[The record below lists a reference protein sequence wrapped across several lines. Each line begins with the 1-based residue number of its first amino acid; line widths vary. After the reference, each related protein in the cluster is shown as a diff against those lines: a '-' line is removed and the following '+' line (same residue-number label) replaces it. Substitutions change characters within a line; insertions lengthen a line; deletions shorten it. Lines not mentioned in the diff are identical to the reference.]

1 MRKLSTLCFS
11 CVLGLA
17 VACGGDE
24 TTGPGTGNDG
34 NGNDTTPADYANRAG
49 YVFDDIVVPT
59 SESQAK
65 ELALDIDGNGTKDN
79 ALGKVIST
87 LLSFSSDSDVQGN
100 LDQAVAEGE
109 VILIANLAYESFESS
124 NGLMNLYQ
132 GDNPSNEPCAGDV
145 CGKHLDGSTGFDISA
160 ASPLDNQ
167 IAGALN
173 AGVFRGSHGKVT
185 IPLPLGDT
193 LTTLSVIEAAT
204 VVEASETSMLDGLLG
219 GGITKDEIDNK
230 LLPAVAEL
238 IQNQTADEC
247 TGSAPNCCDEGSNGA
262 TIMSL
267 FDENGDCTVTAMELQ
282 NNALLQNL
290 LAPDL
295 DLLDES
301 GKINPGSDGVLDSLS
316 LGVGYSAVG
325 ARFDLP

>member
-17 VACGGDE
+17 IACGGDE
-24 TTGPGTGNDG
+24 TTGTGNNDG
-34 NGNDTTPADYANRAG
+34 PGNDTTPDDYANRAG
-49 YVFDDIVVPT
+49 YVFDNIVVPT
-59 SESQAK
+59 SEAQAK
-65 ELALDIDGNGTKDN
+65 DLAMDIDGNGTKDN

-87 LLSFSSDSDVQGN
+87 LLSFSSDTDVQGN
-100 LDQAVAEGE
+100 LDQAVAEGD
-109 VILIANLAYESFESS
+109 VILIANLSYESFESS
-124 NGLMNLYQ
+124 NGLMNLYE
-132 GDNPSNEPCAGDV
+132 GENPSNAPCAGEA

-160 ASPLDNQ
+160 ASPRDNQ
-167 IAGALN
+167 ISGAFN
-173 AGVFRGSHGKVT
+173 TGVFRGSHGKVS

-204 VVEASETSMLDGLLG
+204 VVDTTETSMLNGLLG

-247 TGSAPNCCDEGSNGA
+247 TGSAPNCCEQGSNGA

-295 DLLDES
+295 DLLD
-301 GKINPGSDGVLDSLS
+301 GNGNIAPGSDGVLDSLS